1 MKLSSVLH
9 ACLAHV
15 DAGATWNL
23 GIDFSLTM
31 DIHLNRIAHRQLP
44 TSMNVTS
51 LIPRALLVGV
61 AMLIPMFSGV
71 VLLRLSWVIHGSSL
85 VEK

>member
-1 MKLSSVLH
+1 
-9 ACLAHV
+9 
-15 DAGATWNL
+15 
-23 GIDFSLTM
+23 M

-44 TSMNVTS
+44 TNMNLMS
-51 LIPRALLVGV
+51 LVPPLVPRALLVGA

-85 VEK
+85 AEK